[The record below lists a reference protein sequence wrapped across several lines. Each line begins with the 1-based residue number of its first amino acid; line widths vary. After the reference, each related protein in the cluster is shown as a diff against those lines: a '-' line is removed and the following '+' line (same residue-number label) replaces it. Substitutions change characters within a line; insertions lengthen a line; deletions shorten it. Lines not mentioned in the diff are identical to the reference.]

1 MAERC
6 RKFILLELA
15 MLKRKKNLFR
25 SKDGDGRW
33 RSLETREK
41 KWLCKAY

>member
-1 MAERC
+1 M
-6 RKFILLELA
+6 LELA
-15 MLKRKKNLFR
+15 MLKRKKIILFR

-33 RSLETREK
+33 RSLETRKK